1 MRALL
6 SCGTDSGDITYTPE
20 LPLWEQEEPG
30 TWQGITASFQRM
42 QVLWVQGQPLLVYLL
57 ALPCPTSS
65 ISIVVFPGSTFSM
78 SLLHLK
84 PSSQDL
90 LQRPSHRIPLNHQP
104 GPCFCSA
111 PSLSK
116 NCSHSPGKQR
126 QTSLSHLLPAACAHH
141 GLRLV
146 PNSES
151 LS

>member
-20 LPLWEQEEPG
+20 LPFWEQEEPG
-30 TWQGITASFQRM
+30 TWQEITASFQRM

-57 ALPCPTSS
+57 PLPCPTSS

-78 SLLHLK
+78 SLLHLN
-84 PSSQDL
+84 PL
-90 LQRPSHRIPLNHQP
+90 LKICFRDPHTGYLLTTNPSHVFAQHPHFLRAAHTPL
-104 GPCFCSA
+104 G
-111 PSLSK
+111 SK
-116 NCSHSPGKQR
+116 DKFPFSP
-126 QTSLSHLLPAACAHH
+126 LPAACAHH